1 VQVESDKLRYF
12 KAKDG
17 RTVAVLVRGDLEE
30 YSQFPPKIDTEEDR
44 AHMARHYDLSKIDMD
59 TYTKAHVTDN
69 ELPLQIVLLNREV
82 GSKVKPHYHKVSSP
96 LPGSSKFQL
105 MMCQRGLGRI
115 GVYTREGDHLGD
127 ADLKPFDFILLMEG
141 HSIEF
146 LEEDTKLIELK
157 QGPFPDGGDA
167 EDMVGLARD

>member
-1 VQVESDKLRYF
+1 MQVDSDKVQYF
-12 KAKDG
+12 KANDG
-17 RTVAVLVRGDLEE
+17 RTVAVLVRGDMEE
-30 YSQFPPKIDTEEDR
+30 YSAFPPKIETQEDR

-59 TYTKAHVTDN
+59 TYTKAHLTDN
-69 ELPLQIVLLNREV
+69 ELPLQVVLLNRES
-82 GSKVKPHYHKVSSP
+82 GSKVRPHYHKVLSSVS
-96 LPGSSKFQL
+96 GESKFQL

-127 ADLKPFDFILLMEG
+127 VDLRPFDFILLMEG

-146 LEEDTKLIELK
+146 IEENTKLIELK

-167 EDMVGLARD
+167 EDMVGLARE